1 MYLSKV
7 LVPWSAVK
15 NPYQLHRELWKLF
28 PGRPDDERNFMF
40 RVETIQKGHSA
51 TVLMQSAWQPEDT
64 DITRLVASK
73 QVQLNVSEGMWL
85 RFRLRANPI
94 KTIKD
99 EYKRLDRRGKIK
111 SSRVPLVRE
120 MEQVAWIQ
128 RKLGDAV
135 KFDSIQVTK
144 EEPMFFRKHSNQ
156 AARQSEHS
164 GKIQP
169 VCFEGIFQVTDSN
182 ALQSA
187 IQHGVGPAKSF
198 GCGMLSIAPVPV

>member
-15 NPYQLHRELWKLF
+15 NPYQLHKELWKLF

-64 DITRLVASK
+64 NITRLVASK

-99 EYKRLDRRGKIK
+99 ERQRTDSKGNIKR
-111 SSRVPLVRE
+111 SRVPLIHE
-120 MEQVAWIQ
+120 EEQIAWIQ
-128 RKLGDAV
+128 RKLADAV
-135 KFDSIQVTK
+135 EFDSIQVTK
-144 EEPMFFRKHSNQ
+144 EAPIFFRKQRDKAN
-156 AARQSEHS
+156 RQLDHS
-164 GKIQP
+164 GKIQT
-169 VCFEGIFQVTDSN
+169 VCFEGIFKVKDSE
-182 ALQSA
+182 ALQNSILA
-187 IQHGVGPAKSF
+187 GVGPAKSF
-198 GCGMLSIAPVPV
+198 GCGMLSIAPVAV